1 MLEPSRQP
9 RMLITRKYINI
20 LASEEYGSVVA
31 DVESLLPSF
40 SFFPIWSQVRYKVHK
55 GMFKEEKWA
64 VNKGEQHCFCPQQ
77 VRNSV
82 FQFSLSKDI
91 QQAIRAAFLSPGAS
105 CHHAPRPTP
114 RPDGQMRKAPGL
126 SAKGLPV

>member
-1 MLEPSRQP
+1 MLEPSRKP
-9 RMLITRKYINI
+9 RMLITCKYINI

-55 GMFKEEKWA
+55 GMFEEKWA
-64 VNKGEQHCFCPQQ
+64 VNKDEQPCFCPQQ

-82 FQFSLSKDI
+82 SVQSL
-91 QQAIRAAFLSPGAS
+91 
-105 CHHAPRPTP
+105 
-114 RPDGQMRKAPGL
+114 
-126 SAKGLPV
+126 